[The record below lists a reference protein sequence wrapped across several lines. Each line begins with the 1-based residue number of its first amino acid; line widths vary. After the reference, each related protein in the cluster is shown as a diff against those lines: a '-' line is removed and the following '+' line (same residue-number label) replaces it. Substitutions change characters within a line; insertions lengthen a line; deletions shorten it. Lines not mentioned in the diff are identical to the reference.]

1 MHTYFNSDKTCGQC
15 GFFTETVSHIL
26 NGCRTM
32 KTLYQKRHNRI
43 VDMLFEKVRCMKNV
57 KENCEVL
64 KDCHVKPNMFDNE
77 TTTDNF
83 TTTATRPDI
92 VIINKDE
99 KTAFIIEISTPYD
112 AFMDK
117 CYNGKF
123 NKYFPLSLEINTLG
137 YQTKIIVLIIGSLGH
152 VHIKFTNGLKLIGFS
167 NYESKFLAK
176 YYSTSVII
184 GSYKIWKERCRK
196 TDYVIQE

>member
-1 MHTYFNSDKTCGQC
+1 
-15 GFFTETVSHIL
+15 
-26 NGCRTM
+26 
-32 KTLYQKRHNRI
+32 
-43 VDMLFEKVRCMKNV
+43 MKNV

-77 TTTDNF
+77 TMTDHF

-92 VIINKDE
+92 VIINREE

-137 YQTKIIVLIIGSLGH
+137 FQTKIIVLIIGSLGH
-152 VHIKFTNGLKLIGFS
+152 VHKKFTNGLKLIGFS

-196 TDYVIQE
+196 TDYVI